1 MPNIGDEIYG
11 SEIGKTK
18 RTKYVWV
25 ICKICNEE
33 RWAPRQRMQGLARSC
48 QSCSLKNAKT
58 FRLNPKKAIEEG
70 RI

>member
-11 SEIGKTK
+11 SEIGKTH

-33 RWAPRQRMQGLARSC
+33 RWSIRQRLQGLTRQC
-48 QSCSLKNAKT
+48 QSCNLRNAKK
-58 FRLNPKKAIEEG
+58 FRINPENAMKEG

>member
-1 MPNIGDEIYG
+1 MPKLGDEIYG
-11 SEIGKTK
+11 EAIGKTK

-25 ICKICNEE
+25 ICKICNNE
-33 RWAPRQRMQGLARSC
+33 RWSLKQRMQGLTRLC

-58 FRLNPKKAIEEG
+58 FRIDPAKAMKEG